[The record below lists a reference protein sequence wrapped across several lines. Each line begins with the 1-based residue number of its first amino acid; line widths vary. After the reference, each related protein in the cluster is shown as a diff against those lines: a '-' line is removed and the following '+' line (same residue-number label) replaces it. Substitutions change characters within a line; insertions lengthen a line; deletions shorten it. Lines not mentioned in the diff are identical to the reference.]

1 MQPFPSER
9 MVPLIVATA
18 LFMENMDSTVIS
30 TSLPAIAHALGT
42 DPLALKLAVTSY
54 LLSLAIC
61 IPASGWTADRFGT
74 RNVFRAAI
82 AVFVLGSIGCAAS
95 HSLEEFVLARIVQG
109 MGGAMMTPVG
119 RLIMVRSIDKR
130 RLLNAMALVT
140 IPALIGPICGPPLG
154 GFITTYASWHWIF
167 LINVPIGVVGM
178 ALASRF
184 IPNIRV
190 ERPDPF
196 DYLGFVLSGC
206 AIAGLAFGL
215 SAIGLEFLP
224 TSIVASLLG
233 GGAIS
238 AVAYLIHAKRT
249 PTPILDLNL
258 FRLPTF
264 RASIFGGFLF
274 RLGIGALPFLL
285 PLLLQIG
292 FRLTPFQSGLIT
304 FTTALGSM
312 FMKAAVAT
320 VLRRFGYRNV
330 LLYNALISSAF
341 LAACAT
347 FVQGMPF
354 AAMIAILLSGGFFR
368 SLQFTSINTIAYAE
382 IEPAKMSRAT
392 AMVAAAQQ
400 LSLSTG
406 VAVGALA
413 VEMTLRLRHSPEMGI
428 NDFPPAFL
436 FVGLLSA
443 SAVFIFMRLPPDAG
457 AELAGRKTDAA
468 TEGPKLEV
476 SRETLGP
483 TDKAPPNRCGSP
495 AA

>member
-1 MQPFPSER
+1 MDSAPSDR
-9 MVPLIVATA
+9 IVPLIVATA
-18 LFMENMDSTVIS
+18 LFMENMDSTVIA
-30 TSLPAIAHALGT
+30 TSLPAIAHALAT
-42 DPLALKLAVTSY
+42 NPLALKLAVTSY

-82 AVFVLGSIGCAAS
+82 GVFVLGSIGCAAS
-95 HSLEEFVLARIVQG
+95 HTLEEFVLARIVQG
-109 MGGAMMTPVG
+109 AGGAMMTPVG

-130 RLLNAMALVT
+130 RLVNAMSLVT

-154 GFITTYASWHWIF
+154 GFITTFASWHWIF
-167 LINVPIGVVGM
+167 LINVPIGLVGI

-190 ERPDPF
+190 EHPDPF
-196 DYLGFVLSGC
+196 DYIGFLLAGC

-215 SAIGLEFLP
+215 SAMGLESLP
-224 TSIVASLLG
+224 NSVVASLLC

-238 AVAYLIHAKRT
+238 ALAYLVHAKRT
-249 PTPILDLNL
+249 PAPILDLNL
-258 FRLPTF
+258 FRFPTF

-312 FMKAAVAT
+312 FMKAAVAS

-341 LAACAT
+341 LAACAS

-354 AAMIAILLSGGFFR
+354 AGMIAILLSGGFFR
-368 SLQFTSINTIAYAE
+368 SLQFTAINTIAYAE

-392 AMVAAAQQ
+392 AMVATAQQ

-406 VAVGALA
+406 VAVGALV
-413 VEMTLRLRHSPEMGI
+413 VELTLRLKQSTTMGI

-436 FVGLLSA
+436 FVGMLSA

-457 AELAGRKTDAA
+457 AELAGRKPEPAGEAA
-468 TEGPKLEV
+468 ERP
-476 SRETLGP
+476 R
-483 TDKAPPNRCGSP
+483 
-495 AA
+495 

>member
-1 MQPFPSER
+1 MESSPSDR
-9 MVPLIVATA
+9 IVPLIVAPA
-18 LFMENMDSTVIS
+18 LFMENMDSTVIA
-30 TSLPAIAHALGT
+30 TSLPAIALALGT
-42 DPLALKLAVTSY
+42 SPLTLKLAVTSY

-82 AVFVLGSIGCAAS
+82 GVFVLGSIGCAAS
-95 HSLEEFVLARIVQG
+95 HTLQEFVLARIVQG
-109 MGGAMMTPVG
+109 AGGAMMTPVG

-130 RLLNAMALVT
+130 RLVNAMSLVT

-167 LINVPIGVVGM
+167 LINVPIGLVGI

-184 IPNIRV
+184 IPNIRI
-190 ERPDPF
+190 EHPDPF
-196 DYLGFVLSGC
+196 DYLGFLLSGC

-215 SAIGLEFLP
+215 SATGLEFLP
-224 TSIVASLLG
+224 TSIVASLLC

-238 AVAYLIHAKRT
+238 AVAYLIHAGRT
-249 PTPILDLNL
+249 PAPILDLSL
-258 FRLPTF
+258 LRLPTF

-292 FRLTPFQSGLIT
+292 FHLTPFQSGLIT

-312 FMKAAVAT
+312 FMKAAVAS
-320 VLRRFGYRNV
+320 VLHRFGYRNV

-341 LAACAT
+341 LAACAS

-368 SLQFTSINTIAYAE
+368 SLQFTAINTLAYAE

-406 VAVGALA
+406 VAVGARV
-413 VEMTLRLRHSPEMGI
+413 VELTLRLKSSTTMGI

-443 SAVFIFMRLPPDAG
+443 SAVFIFMRLPSDAG
-457 AELAGRKTDAA
+457 AELAGRKPETAREAA
-468 TEGPKLEV
+468 K
-476 SRETLGP
+476 
-483 TDKAPPNRCGSP
+483 
-495 AA
+495 

>member
-1 MQPFPSER
+1 MQSPPSDR
-9 MVPLIVATA
+9 IVPLIVATA

-30 TSLPAIAHALGT
+30 TSLPAIAQALGT
-42 DPLALKLAVTSY
+42 NPLALKLAVTSY

-82 AVFVLGSIGCAAS
+82 GVFVLGSIGCAAS

-109 MGGAMMTPVG
+109 AGGAMMTPVG

-130 RLLNAMALVT
+130 RLVNAMSLVT
-140 IPALIGPICGPPLG
+140 IPAPIGPICGPPLG

-167 LINVPIGVVGM
+167 LINVPIGLIGIAM
-178 ALASRF
+178 ASRF

-196 DYLGFVLSGC
+196 DYVGFLLSGC

-215 SAIGLEFLP
+215 SAMGLEFLP
-224 TSIVASLLG
+224 TSVVASLLC

-238 AVAYLIHAKRT
+238 ALAYLIHAGRR
-249 PTPILDLNL
+249 PAPILDLSL
-258 FRLPTF
+258 LRLPTF

-292 FRLTPFQSGLIT
+292 FHLTPFQSGLIT

-312 FMKAAVAT
+312 FMKAAVAR
-320 VLRRFGYRNV
+320 VLHRFGYRTV

-341 LAACAT
+341 LAACAS

-368 SLQFTSINTIAYAE
+368 SLQFTAINTIAYAE

-392 AMVAAAQQ
+392 AMVSAAQQ

-406 VAVGALA
+406 VAVGALV
-413 VEMTLRLRHSPEMGI
+413 VELTLRLKHSTTMGI
-428 NDFPPAFL
+428 DDFPPAFL

-443 SAVFIFMRLPPDAG
+443 SAVFVFMRLPPDAG
-457 AELAGRKTDAA
+457 AELAGR
-468 TEGPKLEV
+468 
-476 SRETLGP
+476 
-483 TDKAPPNRCGSP
+483 
-495 AA
+495 